1 MKYNCALV
9 LEGGGMRCA
18 YTNGIL
24 DYFIEED
31 IDFNYVVSVSAGV
44 ASALNFVSKDEGRA
58 LALTRDYAGD
68 KRVASVR
75 NMFTKG
81 CFFDL
86 NMIFNVLDKEV
97 PFNYEAFKDSTTQM
111 ECGCFNL
118 ETGDVDY
125 FNKDYLI
132 SDKSNKAIIASNSL
146 PLLSKV
152 VTIGPHHYLDGGM
165 RDSIPLNRAIEQG
178 YEKQVVILTNPSTY
192 VREKESSLPL
202 LKTFYHKYPTL
213 IKAMENRHIVYN
225 DMVERINTLEKE
237 GKIFVLRPSVKL
249 NVTRYSSDAATLN
262 EAYDTGRKDAIALK
276 DKLLAYLKE

>member
-1 MKYNCALV
+1 MKYDVALV

-24 DYFIEED
+24 DYFIEQD

-44 ASALNFVSKDEGRA
+44 ASALNFISKDEGRA

-97 PFNYEAFKDSTTQM
+97 PFNYEKFHDSSTQM

-125 FNKDYLI
+125 FDKKYLEKD
-132 SDKSNKAIIASNSL
+132 KKNQAIIASNSL

-152 VTIGPHHYLDGGM
+152 QYFNNHHYLDGGM

-178 YEKQVVILTNPSTY
+178 YNKQVIILTNPSTY

-202 LKTFYHKYPTL
+202 LKLFYHKYPTL
-213 IKAMENRHIVYN
+213 IKAMENRHIIYN
-225 DMVERINTLEKE
+225 QMVERINTLEAE
-237 GKIFVLRPSVKL
+237 GKSFVIRPSVKL
-249 NVTRYSSDAATLN
+249 AVSRYSSDAETLN
-262 EAYDTGRKDAIALK
+262 TAYKQGREDAIALK
-276 DKLLAYLKE
+276 DQLLAYLQG